1 MAGTEGV
8 AHASPVMTL
17 ALAPSSGRAETEV
30 CSSLLEGSDDDR
42 SVLYVALT
50 GAAVRRVE
58 RTPGAAGDGA
68 VTVVRVGDSAGRGPA
83 TGPDGVE
90 MRTVSDPS
98 NLTRLG
104 IEFTDW
110 LAGADGTDRVVCLHS
125 LDAFLQY
132 VAADRLFRFLSVMS
146 DHLREA
152 GARAHVHADPAAC
165 EESTLATLRQV
176 FDEVVE
182 EESATG

>member
-1 MAGTEGV
+1 MGIGTEGS
-8 AHASPVMTL
+8 AGPSPVMTL

-30 CSSLLEGSDDDR
+30 CSSLLDGDDGDR

-50 GAAVRRVE
+50 GAAVRRVG
-58 RTPGAAGDGA
+58 RTPGAAGEGA
-68 VTVVRVGDSAGRGPA
+68 ATVVRVGESAGGGTTA
-83 TGPDGVE
+83 GPDGVE
-90 MRTVSDPS
+90 VRTVSDPT

-110 LAGADGTDRVVCLHS
+110 LAGTEGADRVVCLHS

-165 EESTLATLRQV
+165 EASTLATLRQL

-182 EESATG
+182 EESP